1 MSIGVGVGL
10 AQNPFSSADAYW
22 RWVQLCEE
30 SGVDSIWQT
39 DRLVSS
45 EPFLECMSTMAAL
58 AGATKKLKFGMNVA
72 SLALRDPLLMAK
84 QCATIDYLSNGR
96 LLPAFGLGSNRSRD
110 WVATNTAT
118 ARRGK
123 RMDEALQILTRL
135 WQGEKLTFKGEFYD
149 YDEVAIA
156 PLPVQNPL
164 PLWIGGS
171 SDAAVRRTAEIG
183 TGWQG
188 SFETP
193 AEIGITVAKILDA
206 SAERGRY
213 MDPDHMGMGFQFR
226 FGNWD
231 EPIVAKSAEAY
242 RKRIGK
248 DPAHAFAVGD
258 ADAIVGRIKDYV
270 DNGIAKFILRPVGTD
285 DEDLLAQTRLM
296 VDEIMPEIAAMNTA
310 RKAAKAA
317 AAAE

>member
-10 AQNPFSSADAYW
+10 AQNPFGSADAYW

-30 SGVDSIWQT
+30 NGVDSIWQT
-39 DRLVSS
+39 DRLISS

-110 WVATNTAT
+110 WVATNTDT

-123 RMDEALQILTRL
+123 RMDEGLQILTRL
-135 WQGEKLTFKGEFYD
+135 WAGEKLTFKGEFYD
-149 YDEVAIA
+149 YDEVKIA
-156 PLPVQNPL
+156 PLPVQQPL

-171 SDAAVRRTAEIG
+171 SQAAFERSGKYG
-183 TGWQG
+183 TGWQA

-193 AEIGITVAKILDA
+193 AEAGVAVREILA
-206 SAERGRY
+206 AAARHGRP

-226 FGNWD
+226 FGSWD
-231 EPIVAKSAEAY
+231 EPIIADATEAY
-242 RKRIGK
+242 RKRLGR
-248 DPAHAFAVGD
+248 DPESAFAVGD
-258 ADAIVGRIKDYV
+258 AAAIVARIKDYA
-270 DNGIAKFILRPVGTD
+270 DNGIAKFILRPVGAD
-285 DEDLLAQTRLM
+285 DDDLLAQTRLM
-296 VDEIMPEIAAMNTA
+296 VNEVMPEIAAMNAA
-310 RKAAKAA
+310 RKAAKT